1 MEKDNLTAKEI
12 FDEIREM
19 SKETAYIEEALKQ
32 LQTVKSI
39 EGPSPDLGAKAKAES
54 IAKVVEER
62 EKTLRKTL
70 EFYEKMYNDIQT
82 PNWRTMKEIQA
93 MFVNNMAYINDADIS
108 SDDKFAALNYVT
120 DKIAELSEK
129 VISSKS
135 V

>member
-39 EGPSPDLGAKAKAES
+39 GGPSPDLGAKATAES

-70 EFYEKMYNDIQT
+70 AFYEKMYNDIQT
-82 PNWRTMKEIQA
+82 PNWRTMNEIQA

-129 VISSKS
+129 LISSKS